1 MLYTCYNVT
10 LIYST
15 IYLCSNV
22 RDLFDLQTIETR
34 GNSSSRPALSN
45 DRFVR
50 VGSLGRRAMAAAPPT
65 RRRHPRPPRATGVS
79 STCLRTERA
88 RRWPGRENGIVF
100 GVLSLCLSRA
110 CLGKM
115 FVFIYEWR
123 KNAVFRR
130 LPDFGSGYLKD
141 LGCSNTDTSL
151 QCPAGVLP
159 PEMNP
164 ADIGAKNA
172 LVWSHFH
179 QH

>member
-1 MLYTCYNVT
+1 MDSRSGVT
-10 LIYST
+10 VDMPHSIPGAASVVHST
-15 IYLCSNV
+15 G
-22 RDLFDLQTIETR
+22 T
-34 GNSSSRPALSN
+34 
-45 DRFVR
+45 
-50 VGSLGRRAMAAAPPT
+50 VGKTASFF
-65 RRRHPRPPRATGVS
+65 
-79 STCLRTERA
+79 E
-88 RRWPGRENGIVF
+88 F
-100 GVLSLCLSRA
+100 SLCLSRA

-115 FVFIYEWR
+115 FVFIYKWR